1 MLSTFFTV
9 ANQLT
14 LLRMVFIPFFLLSI
28 WEGRY
33 GWALALFILAGL
45 TDTLDGVL
53 ARLLQQ
59 RTSLGAY
66 LDPIADKLLLSS
78 AFFVL
83 ALKGD
88 VRWWLTILI
97 LSRDVLIIAIAVAII
112 IATGRR
118 PFPPTIYGKVC
129 TVVQVLTVFLVL
141 LTRVRGE
148 EFLLIAERVAIYLAA
163 AFTIISGLHYV
174 FITRHRIADVDRA

>member
-28 WEGRY
+28 WEGKY
-33 GWALALFILAGL
+33 GWALGLFIVAGL

-59 RTSLGAY
+59 KTPLGAY

-78 AFFVL
+78 AFFIL

-88 VRWWLTILI
+88 LRWWLTILV
-97 LSRDVLIIAIAVAII
+97 LGRDVLIISIAVAII
-112 IATGRR
+112 VATGRR
-118 PFPPTIYGKVC
+118 PFPPTVYGKIC
-129 TVVQVLTVFLVL
+129 TVVQVLTVFIVL
-141 LTRVRGE
+141 LARVRPTAW
-148 EFLLIAERVAIYLAA
+148 IDRAEVVSIYLTS
-163 AFTIISGLHYV
+163 AFTVISGLHYA
-174 FITRHRIADVDRA
+174 FITRHRLAEVERT

>member
-1 MLSTFFTV
+1 MLSTFFTI

-28 WEGRY
+28 WEGSY
-33 GWALALFILAGL
+33 GWALALFVLAGL

-53 ARLLQQ
+53 ARLLKQK
-59 RTSLGAY
+59 TSLGAY

-88 VRWWLTILI
+88 VRWWLTILV
-97 LSRDVLIIAIAVAII
+97 LGRDVLIISIAVVLIV
-112 IATGRR
+112 ATGRR
-118 PFPPTIYGKVC
+118 PFPPTIYGKIC
-129 TVVQVLTVFLVL
+129 TVAQVLAVFVVL
-141 LTRVRGE
+141 LEHVRPSTP
-148 EFLLIAERVAIYLAA
+148 LMILRAVAIYLAA
-163 AFTIISGLHYV
+163 AFTIFSGLHYAY
-174 FITRHRIADVDRA
+174 ITRHRIAEAEHT